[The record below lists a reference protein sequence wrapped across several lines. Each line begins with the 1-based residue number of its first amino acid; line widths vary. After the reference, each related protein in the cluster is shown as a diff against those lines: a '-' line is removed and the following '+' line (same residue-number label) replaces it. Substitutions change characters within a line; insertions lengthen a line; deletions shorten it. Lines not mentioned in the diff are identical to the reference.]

1 VSSTDE
7 SLRAEASPRIVRDLR
22 INAFAAAVILI
33 IEFGLGIWT
42 NLYVNLPGSDHGRST
57 FAAFGHAVAD
67 GPVGLSL
74 HAIVGTLL
82 VITGISA
89 VVRAAFTRRPLSIS
103 LAAVALVAIL
113 AAWSSGARFV
123 GHMSNGTSLTMAL
136 ATGVALLCYAVILF
150 VPPGALSRRRVEG

>member
-1 VSSTDE
+1 MLV
-7 SLRAEASPRIVRDLR
+7 V
-22 INAFAAAVILI
+22 
-33 IEFGLGIWT
+33 EFGLGIWT
-42 NLYVNLPGSDHGRST
+42 NLYATLPASDHGRSM

-82 VITGISA
+82 VIAAISA
-89 VVRAAFTRRPLSIS
+89 VVRAVFTRSPFSMALTG
-103 LAAVALVAIL
+103 VALIAIL

-123 GHMSNGTSLTMAL
+123 GDLSKGPSLTMAM

-150 VPPGALSRRRVEG
+150 VPPDRLSSSRPEG